1 MESGLANGCWP
12 VGWDQPSLRANLRL
26 QQTVVRFEI
35 LVIQAAIVAHP
46 TRVNVIVLAR
56 RLTIDDVF
64 ASSDDRIAPR
74 RATCADAL
82 RFFQEP
88 DPHFET
94 EIGGSQG
101 ADRADV
107 DGVK

>member
-1 MESGLANGCWP
+1 MERCLPNGCWP

-46 TRVNVIVLAR
+46 TRVNVIVLAG

-64 ASSDDRIAPR
+64 ASSDDRIAPG

-88 DPHFET
+88 DPHLET
-94 EIGGSQG
+94 KIGRRQR
-101 ADRADV
+101 ADRTNV